1 MRVFTENLFTKDQR
15 LLQWQE
21 YLFICSVICSYP
33 IQQITGES
41 RGFAF
46 VTFATIDEAR
56 KWLEM
61 KQVEMLGDT

>member
-1 MRVFTENLFTKDQR
+1 

-33 IQQITGES
+33 NPKITGES

-46 VTFATIDEAR
+46 VSFSTIEDAK

-61 KQVEMLGDT
+61 KQVEMLGDEHYSMAFSIIKIE

>member
-1 MRVFTENLFTKDQR
+1 MFCY
-15 LLQWQE
+15 LL
-21 YLFICSVICSYP
+21 LS

-46 VTFATIDEAR
+46 VTFSTIDEAR

-61 KQVEMLGDT
+61 KQVEMLGDEQYSMAFSKVQKKDKKEIQVS